1 VALLSRVTP
10 VAQNELTHE
19 VVIGRF
25 EIPANNVGP
34 GTSIYAFKATGAL
47 QFPDSQTITVNV
59 RIGDSEDNPSG
70 RKIMSTGDFTTTTE
84 TVADGRLYSI
94 DGTVYIGQGGGGTAM
109 GFINESA
116 SSSSHPAGRMS
127 GAYPCGGTIDNLTV
141 TSKIYIVITTK
152 FTNRDSRNHA
162 NVQNGFLEKVD

>member
-1 VALLSRVTP
+1 VAVLSRVTP

-34 GTSIYAFKATGAL
+34 RTTIYAFKAMGAL
-47 QFPDSQTITVNV
+47 QFPDRQTITVNV
-59 RIGDSEDNPSG
+59 RIGASEDNPSG
-70 RKIMSTGDFTTTTE
+70 RKIMSTDFTTTTE
-84 TVADGRLYSI
+84 TEADGRLYSI
-94 DGTVYIGQGGGGTAM
+94 DGTVAIGAGGGGTAM

-116 SSSSHPAGRMS
+116 SSSSQEAGRMS
-127 GAYPCGGTIDNLTV
+127 RAHPCGGTIDNLAV

-152 FTNRDSRNHA
+152 FGNRDSKNKA

>member
-1 VALLSRVTP
+1 VVVLSRVTP
-10 VAQNELTHE
+10 VAQSELTHE

-34 GTSIYAFKATGAL
+34 GTSIYAFKAMGAL
-47 QFPDSQTITVNV
+47 RFPNGQTITVNV
-59 RIGDSEDNPSG
+59 RIGASEDNHSG
-70 RKIMSTGDFTTTTE
+70 RKIMSTDFTTTTQTE
-84 TVADGRLYSI
+84 ADGRLYSI
-94 DGTVYIGQGGGGTAM
+94 DGTVAIGAGGGGTAM

-116 SSSSHPAGRMS
+116 SSTSSQDAGRMS
-127 GAYPCGGTIDNLTV
+127 RAYPCGGTIDNLTV

-152 FTNRDSRNHA
+152 FKDRDSSNHA